1 MVGERISQ
9 LRRSRNMTQKELA
22 QLLSVSPSAIG
33 MYEQGRRQPSAELI
47 VGICDAFSVSTQWLL
62 TGHPY
67 TRKDLQ
73 EDLST
78 ILHLLPVQEA
88 PAQDAAISP
97 ELLEQL
103 DHLLKSLPPST

>member
-1 MVGERISQ
+1 MVGERISL

-62 TGHPY
+62 TGQPY
-67 TRKDLQ
+67 TRKDLK

-78 ILHLLPVQEA
+78 ILHLRPVQEA
-88 PAQDAAISP
+88 PVQEAAIP
-97 ELLEQL
+97 PDLLEQL
-103 DHLLKSLPPST
+103 DRLLKSLPPNI